1 MSTMTRRKTQMLRLL
16 LKCLKLKMWINRN
29 KRRCDPRASEVEKS
43 NFLLKNRRSKR
54 PNTTT
59 MMKKKMLNLSRS
71 PFLTCPKMSNSM
83 PKCSRCHL
91 LLTPI
96 ETRKKAHNLSRKR
109 KKSKTKSPM
118 KSQQKWVSAICRS

>member
-16 LKCLKLKMWINRN
+16 KCPKLKMWINRN
-29 KRRCDPRASEVEKS
+29 KRRCDPRAPEDEKS
-43 NFLLKNRRSKR
+43 SLLLKNRISKR

-71 PFLTCPKMSNSM
+71 PFSTYPKMSNSM

-96 ETRKKAHNLSRKR
+96 ETRKEAHNPNSKR
-109 KKSKTKSPM
+109 KKSKTKSQM
-118 KSQQKWVSAICRS
+118 RSQQKWVSAICRC